1 MRILL
6 ILSTMLLVTWTS
18 CQTNESPSYGVISP
32 QEMEK
37 LRKEQ
42 ADLILIDVRTP
53 QEVAA
58 GKIDGAIEIDFHSPD
73 FKTRLNALDRD
84 KPYGVYCK
92 KGARSAGALKMM
104 QELGFTKVYDLEGG
118 YDAWIQLS
126 NNN

>member
-6 ILSTMLLVTWTS
+6 ILSTMLLMAWSS
-18 CQTNESPSYGVISP
+18 CEKTKSPSYGLISP
-32 QEMEK
+32 QDMET

-42 ADLILIDVRTP
+42 SDLILIDVRTP

-73 FKTRLNALDRD
+73 FQTRLDGLDRE

-92 KGARSAGALKMM
+92 KGARSAGAMKIM
-104 QELGFTKVYDLEGG
+104 QELGFTKVYDMEGG

-126 NNN
+126 NTD

>member
-6 ILSTMLLVTWTS
+6 ILSTMLVVTWS
-18 CQTNESPSYGVISP
+18 GCQNNELPSYSVITP
-32 QEMEK
+32 QEMET

-73 FKTRLNALDRD
+73 FQAQLDGLDRE

-92 KGARSAGALKMM
+92 KGARSAGAMKVM
-104 QELGFTKVYDLEGG
+104 QELGFSKVYDMEGG

-126 NNN
+126 NTE

>member
-6 ILSTMLLVTWTS
+6 ILSTMLLVTWSS
-18 CQTNESPSYGVISP
+18 CQNKKSPSYGVISP

-58 GKIDGAIEIDFHSPD
+58 GKIEGAMEIDFHSPD
-73 FKTRLNALDRD
+73 FRTQLNDLDRD

-92 KGARSAGALKMM
+92 KGARSAGAFKMM
-104 QELGFTKVYDLEGG
+104 QELGFTRVYDMEGG

-126 NNN
+126 NTN

>member
-6 ILSTMLLVTWTS
+6 ILSTMLLVTWSS
-18 CQTNESPSYGVISP
+18 CQNNKSPSYGVISP

-58 GKIDGAIEIDFHSPD
+58 GKIEGAMEIDFHSPD
-73 FKTRLNALDRD
+73 FRTQLNDLDRD

-92 KGARSAGALKMM
+92 KGARSAGAFKMM
-104 QELGFTKVYDLEGG
+104 QELGFTRVYDMEGG

-126 NNN
+126 NTN

>member
-6 ILSTMLLVTWTS
+6 LLCTILVVSGSS

-32 QEMEK
+32 QEMET
-37 LRKEQ
+37 LREEQ

-58 GKIDGAIEIDFHSPD
+58 GKIEGALEIDFRSPD
-73 FKTRLNALDRD
+73 FQAQLDALDRD

-92 KGARSAGALKMM
+92 KGARSAAALKVM
-104 QELGFTKVYDLEGG
+104 QELGFSKVYDLEGG
-118 YDAWIQLS
+118 YDAWLQLAKTD
-126 NNN
+126 